1 MDNIATNVELLYDK
15 AKKYVDTSIDL
26 LRLNA
31 VDKTADVMSSL
42 IARIIIVI
50 IVAMFTL
57 FINIGISLYIGKLIG
72 AYYLG
77 FVIISTFYLL
87 IAILLYFYSNRFI
100 KIPLTNLII
109 IKLLKTK
116 DSSANI
122 LDLIKENED
131 EKE

>member
-42 IARIIIVI
+42 IARIIIVM

-87 IAILLYFYSNRFI
+87 LAILLYFYSNRFI

-116 DSSANI
+116 DSSVNI

>member
-15 AKKYVDTSIDL
+15 AKKYVDTNIDL

-42 IARIIIVI
+42 IARIIIVM

-87 IAILLYFYSNRFI
+87 LAILLYFYSNRFI

-116 DSSANI
+116 DSSTNI
-122 LDLIKENED
+122 LDLIKKNED